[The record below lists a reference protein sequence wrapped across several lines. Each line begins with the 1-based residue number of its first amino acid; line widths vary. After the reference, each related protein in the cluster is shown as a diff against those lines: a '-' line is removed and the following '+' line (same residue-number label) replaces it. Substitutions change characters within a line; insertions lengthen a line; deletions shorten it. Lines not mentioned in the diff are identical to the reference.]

1 MEQKELRK
9 ELAKLHTRMTYL
21 HDEATLGLGA
31 VDSYAYVDDID
42 EDDDLLEEITKA
54 ELVELVESLEDRLES
69 IDDYVYQACKRLENL
84 KELAK
89 QLD

>member
-42 EDDDLLEEITKA
+42 EEDDLLEELTKA
-54 ELVELVESLEDRLES
+54 EIEELVESLEDRLER
-69 IDDYVYQACKRLENL
+69 IDDYIYQAGKRLDNL

>member
-1 MEQKELRK
+1 MEQKELRT

-31 VDSYAYVDDID
+31 LDGYAYVDDI
-42 EDDDLLEEITKA
+42 EEEDDLLSEPTKA
-54 ELVELVESLEDRLES
+54 ELVELVESLEDRLEH
-69 IDDYVYQACKRLENL
+69 IDDYRHQAGKRLEKV

>member
-31 VDSYAYVDDID
+31 VDVYAYMDDID
-42 EDDDLLEEITKA
+42 EDDDLLEELTKA
-54 ELVELVESLEDRLES
+54 ELEELVESLEDRLEH
-69 IDDYVYQACKRLENL
+69 IDEYRYQAGKRLTKV
-84 KELAK
+84 KELVN

>member
-1 MEQKELRK
+1 METKELRA

-31 VDSYAYVDDID
+31 VDGYEYVDDIEE
-42 EDDDLLEEITKA
+42 EDGLLPELTKGEIDDL
-54 ELVELVESLEDRLES
+54 VEDLEDRLER
-69 IDDYVYQACKRLENL
+69 IDGYRYQAGKRLATV

>member
-31 VDSYAYVDDID
+31 LDSYAYVDDID
-42 EDDDLLEEITKA
+42 EDDDLLEELTKA
-54 ELVELVESLEDRLES
+54 EIEELVESLEDRLER
-69 IDDYVYQACKRLENL
+69 IDDYIYQAGKRLDNL

>member
-1 MEQKELRK
+1 MEQKELRT

-42 EDDDLLEEITKA
+42 EDDDLFEELTKEELE
-54 ELVELVESLEDRLES
+54 ELVESIEDRLER
-69 IDDYVYQACKRLENL
+69 IDDYRYQAGKRLAKV
-84 KELAK
+84 KELTQK
-89 QLD
+89 LD